1 MIKNLTFVIAVRK
14 GSKRV
19 KNKNIRKFGNSN
31 LLEIKL
37 KQIKRIF
44 GTKNVLLSSD
54 CKQSLKIGQK
64 YNVQIDHRPKKFA
77 NSKVPMKKVYSYL
90 ASKVNTKYVC
100 YLHVTSPFLKDKTL
114 KGAINLFFKETRK
127 KDITLATVSKVKEYL
142 WYKNKALNYNPD
154 NHPPSQTLPE
164 YLALNFAINIVDRS
178 YMYSYGKIVS
188 SKFLPVILEFPE
200 NIDIDE
206 KWQFQFAS
214 KFIKDYKF

>member
-1 MIKNLTFVIAVRK
+1 MIKDVTFVIAVRK

-19 KNKNIRKFGNSN
+19 KNKNIRKFGRSN

-44 GTKNVLLSSD
+44 GTKNIFLSSD
-54 CKQSLKIGQK
+54 CKQSLKIGEK
-64 YNVQIDHRPKKFA
+64 YNAQIDLRPKKFA
-77 NSKVPMKKVYSYL
+77 NSKVQMKKVYSYL

-114 KGAINLFFKETRK
+114 KKAMNLFFKKTRK

-142 WYKNKALNYNPD
+142 WYKNKALNYNPN
-154 NHPPSQTLPE
+154 NHPASQTLPE
-164 YLALNFAINIVDRS
+164 YLALNFAINIVDRD
-178 YMYSYGKIVS
+178 YMYSQGKIVS
-188 SKFLPVILEFPE
+188 NKFIPVSLEFPE

-206 KWQFQFAS
+206 EWQFQFAS
-214 KFIKDYKF
+214 KLFKDYKF

>member
-1 MIKNLTFVIAVRK
+1 MIKDVTFVIAVRK

-19 KNKNIRKFGNSN
+19 KNKNIRKFGHSN

-44 GTKNVLLSSD
+44 GTKNIFLSSD
-54 CKQSLKIGQK
+54 CKQSLKIGRK
-64 YNVQIDHRPKKFA
+64 YNAQIDHRPKKFA
-77 NSKVPMKKVYSYL
+77 SSKIPMKKVYSYL

-114 KGAINLFFKETRK
+114 KGAINLFFKKTRK

-142 WYKNKALNYNPD
+142 WYKNKALNYNPN
-154 NHPPSQTLPE
+154 NHPASQTLPE
-164 YLALNFAINIVDRS
+164 YLALNFAINIVDRG
-178 YMYSYGKIVS
+178 YMYLYGRIVS
-188 SKFLPVILEFPE
+188 NKFLPIILDFPE

-206 KWQFQFAS
+206 EWQFQFAS

>member
-1 MIKNLTFVIAVRK
+1 MIKDVTFVIAVRK
-14 GSKRV
+14 GSKRI
-19 KNKNIRKFGNSN
+19 KNKNIRKFGHSN

-44 GTKNVLLSSD
+44 STNNIFLSSD
-54 CKQSLKIGQK
+54 CKQSLKIGKK
-64 YNVQIDHRPKKFA
+64 YNAQIDYRPKKFA
-77 NSKVPMKKVYSYL
+77 NSKVQMKKVYSYL

-114 KGAINLFFKETRK
+114 KGAINLFFKKKRK

-142 WYKNKALNYNPD
+142 WYKNKALNYNPN

-164 YLALNFAINIVDRS
+164 YLALNFAINIVDRD
-178 YMYSYGKIVS
+178 YMYSEGKIVS
-188 SKFLPVILEFPE
+188 NSFLPVILEFPE

-206 KWQFQFAS
+206 TWQFQFAS
-214 KFIKDYKF
+214 KLFKDYKF